1 MDDESGREGVP
12 MRVTPALV
20 TSNPG
25 KAREVES
32 ILGMSLERL
41 DIDLPEIQTLD
52 VAEVVRQKAKSAFAL
67 AGRPVIVE
75 DTGLSI
81 DALRGLPG
89 ALVRWFLVTVG
100 PEGICAMIPVGAER
114 GATARTAVAYC
125 DGKTLEVLTG
135 ETRGLIVA
143 RPQGE
148 RGFGWDAI
156 FRPVGA
162 SRTFAEMAPAE
173 KDAYSMRR
181 RALERLLPR
190 LVQSE

>member
-1 MDDESGREGVP
+1 MREP
-12 MRVTPALV
+12 PALM

-32 ILGMSLERL
+32 ILGVPLERL
-41 DIDLPEIQTLD
+41 DIDLPEIQALD
-52 VAEVVRQKAKSAFAL
+52 VAEVVREKAASAFAI

-100 PEGICAMIPVGAER
+100 AEGICAMIPAGAER

-125 DGKTLEVLTG
+125 DGETLEVLTG
-135 ETRGLIVA
+135 ETRGVIVP
-143 RPQGE
+143 RPAGE
-148 RGFGWDAI
+148 GGFGWDAI
-156 FRPVGA
+156 FRPEGA
-162 SRTFAEMAPAE
+162 SRTFAEMAQAE

-181 RALERLLPR
+181 LALERLRPR
-190 LVQSE
+190 LTQNEE